1 MRAEV
6 VVLSDN
12 QRYTEE
18 NLIAHLKGGMHALTT
33 LVDNLTRTWTYLPM
47 IKPAWGLTTWA
58 ALLVP
63 ESPRHKAKYRAERQP
78 LLRMAFR
85 KFCMA
90 IIQCLATSSGL
101 AAA

>member
-1 MRAEV
+1 M